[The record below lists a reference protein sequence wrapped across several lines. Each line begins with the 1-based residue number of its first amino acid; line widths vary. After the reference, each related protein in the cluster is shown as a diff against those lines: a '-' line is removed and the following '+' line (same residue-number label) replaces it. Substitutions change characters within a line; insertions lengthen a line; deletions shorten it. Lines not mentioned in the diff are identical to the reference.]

1 MLTGVK
7 DIRARIAAVAFAAL
21 AFDTAVAAQS
31 LLSKQPPRLNVA
43 AEPPAHVSAGKP
55 FRIALRLTPAAGIHV
70 YAPGNPNYIPVAIEI
85 APTAG
90 VKASAP
96 AFPPGEDLFFGPLK
110 ESVKVYSAPFVV
122 TLPVTLDPK
131 MVKAGD
137 PLIRG
142 KVSYQAC
149 DDRVCFPPQSA
160 PFEARL
166 SLKRRSS

>member
-7 DIRARIAAVAFAAL
+7 DIRARIAAAVFAAL

-31 LLSKQPPRLNVA
+31 LRSKQPPRLNIA

-70 YAPGNPNYIPVAIEI
+70 YAPGNPNYIPVAVEI
-85 APTAG
+85 AAAPG
-90 VKASAP
+90 VKADP
-96 AFPPGEDLFFGPLK
+96 AVFPAGQDLFFGPLK

-122 TLPVTLDPK
+122 KVPLSLDAK
-131 MVKAGD
+131 LVKPGE
-137 PLIRG
+137 LVVRG
-142 KVSYQAC
+142 TVSYQAC

-166 SLKRRSS
+166 AVKRRRS